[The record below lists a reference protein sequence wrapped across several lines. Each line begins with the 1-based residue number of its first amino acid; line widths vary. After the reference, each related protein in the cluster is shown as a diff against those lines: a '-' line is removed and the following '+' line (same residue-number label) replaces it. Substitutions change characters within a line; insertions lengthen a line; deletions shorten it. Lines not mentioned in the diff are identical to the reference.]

1 MWKPSDVDQIEVDL
15 VRELGTHDANGNR
28 YTLYEYR
35 EYHTWRAK
43 PHSNSRVPG
52 RAYLKT
58 SDDRDVLPLG
68 KGRYRILV
76 DPPIEVVADE

>member
-1 MWKPSDVDQIEVDL
+1 MWNLGDADQIDVDL
-15 VRELGTHDANGNR
+15 VRESGTHDANGNR
-28 YTLYEYR
+28 YTLNEYR

-43 PHSNSRVPG
+43 PGGNSRAQG